1 MTTLGRAG
9 TSKPQLVQIVGFLA
23 VVGGIVG
30 IFSQSALTEVADD
43 ALYQSLIVPVWIA
56 SALGAFALVWGVY
69 AVATRRWRPLTP
81 QRALAVPAIAAVP
94 WIVVA
99 FQRAP
104 SIDPL
109 GSSWTPPA
117 LSELFVHLSTT
128 PAGGVIGGTV
138 LTGVDVAIA
147 RQQWRWAG
155 TTTRLAL
162 VAALNM
168 GRVTGYYGGAVLL
181 VAVFGAAP
189 AAIGYVLADRE

>member
-1 MTTLGRAG
+1 M
-9 TSKPQLVQIVGFLA
+9 
-23 VVGGIVG
+23 
-30 IFSQSALTEVADD
+30 
-43 ALYQSLIVPVWIA
+43 
-56 SALGAFALVWGVY
+56 
-69 AVATRRWRPLTP
+69 
-81 QRALAVPAIAAVP
+81 
-94 WIVVA
+94 VA

-138 LTGVDVAIA
+138 LTGVGVAIA

-155 TTTRLAL
+155 TTTGLAL